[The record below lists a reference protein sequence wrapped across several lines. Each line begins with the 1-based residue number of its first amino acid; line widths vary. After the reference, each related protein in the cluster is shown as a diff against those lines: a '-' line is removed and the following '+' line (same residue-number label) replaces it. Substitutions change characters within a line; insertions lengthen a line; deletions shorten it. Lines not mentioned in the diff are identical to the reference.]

1 MKDVL
6 LRCENYELFWWKNNS
21 LKVLVLVKGV
31 KIEKKKRKWKVRETI
46 RIQIYKHLLNGEIK
60 FILWNLKFSIKFFY

>member
-60 FILWNLKFSIKFFY
+60 FILWNLKFSIKFVY

>member
-46 RIQIYKHLLNGEIK
+46 RIQIYKHLLNGEK
-60 FILWNLKFSIKFFY
+60 QFILWNLKFSIRFFY

>member
-31 KIEKKKRKWKVRETI
+31 KIEKKKEMESKG
-46 RIQIYKHLLNGEIK
+46 N
-60 FILWNLKFSIKFFY
+60 N

>member
-46 RIQIYKHLLNGEIK
+46 RIQIYKHLLNGEKKI
-60 FILWNLKFSIKFFY
+60 ILWNLKFSIKFVY